1 LGGAH
6 PTLDYSEPPPP
17 SSGVNNGLRI
27 IGATVCG
34 FTGVAGIGLLLLGV
48 AGLVRTTFREMPEI
62 DRQGD
67 LVEAAV
73 VSAIGLVVAGFSVP
87 WFLAAVRAVRRT
99 RVEVGPSA
107 AEVIGASNNRG
118 R

>member
-1 LGGAH
+1 MKGEH
-6 PTLDYSEPPPP
+6 PTLGYSKPPPP
-17 SSGVNNGLRI
+17 WKGVDNGLRI
-27 IGATVCG
+27 IGATGCV

-48 AGLVRTTFREMPEI
+48 VGSVKTAFREMPEI

-73 VSAIGLVVAGFSVP
+73 VSATGLVVAGFSVR
-87 WFLAAVRAVRRT
+87 WLIAAIRAVRRS
-99 RVEVGPSA
+99 RVD
-107 AEVIGASNNRG
+107 G